1 MDNPSGKP
9 PFSAIFDF
17 SFTEFISIDLIR
29 VLYVFA
35 FIVAALSMVSTILAG
50 FSNSFLWGI
59 GSIIMAPVVFFTIVF
74 VARITLEMMIV
85 LFRIAE
91 NTRET
96 AENTMVEAEQ

>member
-1 MDNPSGKP
+1 MENPSDKP

-35 FIVAALSMVSTILAG
+35 FIVAGLAMVGTILAG
-50 FSNSFLWGI
+50 FSNGFGWGL
-59 GSIIMAPVVFFTIVF
+59 GSIIIAPVIFFIIIF
-74 VARITLEMMIV
+74 IARIGLEMLVV

-96 AENTMVEAEQ
+96 AENTKTE